1 MKKCRDLFSRPFF
14 SVQAKQGKESAP
26 SVKTFDGKKVEK
38 RQQKVEGEKQ
48 HPAPCKMQTKA
59 CPRKKAGAK
68 ARRRPCQKDPQFL
81 FVGKVG
87 VLCFDPCTQKGK
99 ADALYAASKREEG
112 DQMARF
118 VDCHGD
124 QKQKHLFLFAFCHQK
139 EEGDQSGKLCGK

>member
-1 MKKCRDLFSRPFF
+1 MKKRRDLFSRPFF

-26 SVKTFDGKKVEK
+26 SVKPFDGKKVEQT
-38 RQQKVEGEKQ
+38 QQKVEGEKQ

-87 VLCFDPCTQKGK
+87 VPCFDPCTQKGK
-99 ADALYAASKREEG
+99 REALYPASKREEG

-118 VDCHGD
+118 VDCHGT
-124 QKQKHLFLFAFCHQK
+124 QKQKHLFLFAFRDQK